1 MQQDS
6 CQAAPKSIG
15 AQAVEE
21 EKELTAAQN
30 ENSEPDKKSEKPLTP
45 AEEQYFASYKL
56 LSSLDKH
63 ELKKLHHDSC
73 NLKGAGAFSL
83 ILRSGLIILLF
94 LPIFIIPF
102 GFSLLE
108 YIILQ
113 LILCSCILLL
123 IFDII
128 LFKKCRSTAAQTTFR
143 IKAFLGIISAV
154 TALFLCRNH
163 ENDYLFWLIIIY
175 LIIPICLLRASW
187 NQYLFG
193 KNYPTDQQIA
203 ECRNASRQNKKY
215 TIDQHPVAGKRLN
228 WKLDKIIAGT
238 VLILEILLFILIL
251 VLIVYNEL
259 AFHYA
264 R

>member
-1 MQQDS
+1 M
-6 CQAAPKSIG
+6 
-15 AQAVEE
+15 
-21 EKELTAAQN
+21 
-30 ENSEPDKKSEKPLTP
+30 
-45 AEEQYFASYKL
+45 
-56 LSSLDKH
+56 
-63 ELKKLHHDSC
+63 
-73 NLKGAGAFSL
+73 
-83 ILRSGLIILLF
+83 RSGLIILLF

-154 TALFLCRNH
+154 TALFFCWIY
-163 ENDYLFWLIIIY
+163 EDDVLFWLIIY
-175 LIIPICLLRASW
+175 LIIPICLLRASC

-251 VLIVYNEL
+251 VLIVYYEL